1 MAETTVLVYLVGTP
15 RDIDAE
21 TLGSVVPAACVGT
34 R

>member
-1 MAETTVLVYLVGTP
+1 MAETTVLVYRAEKL

-21 TLGSVVPAACVGT
+21 TLGSVVPAACVGN